1 MKTLAINFLRN
12 NKTAQIFLA
21 FIGLVILAVL
31 IGKIFPALGGTIL
44 CLLLI
49 GGYYGVLFRCLK
61 FCNIN
66 FLEEFFND
74 LPRILLVS
82 ALGTIFIIC
91 VVNSQQTIYVWDSL
105 QTWEPTLYCEETIF
119 TDPYQALKNLI
130 SSINHADYNNFLSI
144 LMALPMHIFGRSFFC
159 YVLYV
164 WLMFGFQS
172 QKFLIELISLCKKL
186 FYIGTFGLL
195 MVLPLFFTFFK
206 HILTY
211 DIRTAYSAYTLGLD
225 FSTRYIHHV
234 NYLGIVIY
242 ALFIIGLLVSLF
254 NKKLLPHTI
263 FFATWFFTSELLI
276 CRVQLID
283 RQHNYTMLLPFVFA
297 IAILIAFVWSERKAF
312 GAALL
317 FLLTFNLCQ
326 SYSLTLFTPNYFT
339 SGYLISVRHDI
350 EDLKKF
356 LNELNELTTRTDKR
370 VYFLASSGEYNSA
383 VLSCIYLPEKHNA
396 LQNLI
401 GTRDIDLRDG
411 FPIDF
416 FDADYVVV
424 TDPI

>member
-1 MKTLAINFLRN
+1 MKTLAI
-12 NKTAQIFLA
+12 IFS
-21 FIGLVILAVL
+21 
-31 IGKIFPALGGTIL
+31 K
-44 CLLLI
+44 
-49 GGYYGVLFRCLK
+49 
-61 FCNIN
+61 N
-66 FLEEFFND
+66 FFND

-130 SSINHADYNNFLSI
+130 ASINHADYNNFLPI
-144 LMALPMHIFGRSFFC
+144 LMALPMHLFGRSFFC

-164 WLMFGFQS
+164 WLMFG
-172 QKFLIELISLCKKL
+172 
-186 FYIGTFGLL
+186 
-195 MVLPLFFTFFK
+195 LP
-206 HILTY
+206 
-211 DIRTAYSAYTLGLD
+211 G
-225 FSTRYIHHV
+225 
-234 NYLGIVIY
+234 
-242 ALFIIGLLVSLF
+242 
-254 NKKLLPHTI
+254 I
-263 FFATWFFTSELLI
+263 FFASATFKTILEKAGFKEIPCSAFMAIFMILPITAIPIFVGYANISILLPSSI
-276 CRVQLID
+276 LLAMLLRLDRVQLQRD
-283 RQHNYTMLLPFVFA
+283 RLAMIAALCVFA
-297 IAILIAFVWSERKAF
+297 VFQARTAAYMILGIFFGYTLYVAI
-312 GAALL
+312 
-317 FLLTFNLCQ
+317 
-326 SYSLTLFTPNYFT
+326 P
-339 SGYLISVRHDI
+339 VRHDI

-401 GTRDIDLRDG
+401 GTKDIDLRDG

-424 TDPI
+424 TDPIQTHLRWQDQLTVVGLSEGVTHIQQLSRHFKQIKEYAFSYNENSTVKFKLYEKISPYEKADIDFVESFFVETYPNQPELFKNRFEEYKREHFKE

>member
-130 SSINHADYNNFLSI
+130 ASINHADYNNFLPI
-144 LMALPMHIFGRSFFC
+144 LMALPMHLFGRSFFC

-164 WLMFGFQS
+164 WLMFG
-172 QKFLIELISLCKKL
+172 
-186 FYIGTFGLL
+186 
-195 MVLPLFFTFFK
+195 LP
-206 HILTY
+206 
-211 DIRTAYSAYTLGLD
+211 G
-225 FSTRYIHHV
+225 
-234 NYLGIVIY
+234 
-242 ALFIIGLLVSLF
+242 
-254 NKKLLPHTI
+254 I
-263 FFATWFFTSELLI
+263 FFASATFKTILEKAGFKEIPCSAFMAIFMILPITAIPIFVGYANISILLPGSI
-276 CRVQLID
+276 LLAMILSLDRVQLQRD
-283 RQHNYTMLLPFVFA
+283 RLAMIAALCVFA
-297 IAILIAFVWSERKAF
+297 VFQARTAAYMILGIFF
-312 GAALL
+312 G
-317 FLLTFNLCQ
+317 
-326 SYSLTLFTPNYFT
+326 YTLY
-339 SGYLISVRHDI
+339 V
-350 EDLKKF
+350 
-356 LNELNELTTRTDKR
+356 
-370 VYFLASSGEYNSA
+370 A
-383 VLSCIYLPEKHNA
+383 
-396 LQNLI
+396 
-401 GTRDIDLRDG
+401 IDLQS
-411 FPIDF
+411 
-416 FDADYVVV
+416 ATYLQ
-424 TDPI
+424 TT